1 MRLYIFDVPVDRD
14 QHDDSVEQ
22 VLEFEEGPKVI
33 VAMGKEVDGLVVV
46 SCQTLAGKACDRA
59 VCRENPFAHSLL
71 QAKTHTYTDS
81 SHAGLET
88 RLPARTFELSTY
100 KLNGEDSRHRDFSCV

>member
-22 VLEFEEGPKVI
+22 VLEFEEGPKAI
-33 VAMGKEVDGLVVV
+33 VAMGKEVDGLV
-46 SCQTLAGKACDRA
+46 
-59 VCRENPFAHSLL
+59 FAHSLL

-88 RLPARTFELSTY
+88 RLPARL
-100 KLNGEDSRHRDFSCV
+100 LN